1 MVEIFIFRTNF
12 LTRKIFH
19 WFIKCVFVQNLVLN
33 LAVMSDVWLQL
44 LVEFIVYL
52 LHMSVLVK
60 KQFVGKDCFVL
71 LCF

>member
-19 WFIKCVFVQNLVLN
+19 WFIKCVFVQNVVLN

-44 LVEFIVYL
+44 LR
-52 LHMSVLVK
+52 MSVLVK